1 MAQGDRR
8 SAIRWIR
15 RLAVALIALPLISI
29 LIFISLLI
37 HALTPLPD
45 PRFDIVGE
53 VEKLIEDGRCLEARH
68 ALSLPLNIPDATI
81 TDAMVKVA
89 RHSACHTSPE
99 NAEIWANITISHRL
113 FSTSHHENFDWYDA
127 DFTFLR
133 QQLALFNPRH
143 ERLSWDKETARAMFL
158 GDYRDWLADGDTTTG
173 RLHFPRDHWVPGWF
187 GRIAMRDIIY
197 DTLGRP
203 YRWGRLEGASIRKH
217 FEAWKTILTIA
228 RCEVVFDLSTSHS
241 FYVNGLA
248 LSKIIDKSPHP
259 SLSAEQVNAWEERIA
274 ECKYLQVEEP
284 ENSDTEQD

>member
-1 MAQGDRR
+1 M
-8 SAIRWIR
+8 RWAKRI
-15 RLAVALIALPLISI
+15 LVALIALPLISMLI
-29 LIFISLLI
+29 LFGLLI
-37 HALTPLPD
+37 HALTPLPN

-53 VEKLIEDGRCLEARH
+53 VEKLIEDGRCLETRRAF
-68 ALSLPLNIPDATI
+68 ALGVPDATT
-81 TDAMVKVA
+81 TDAMIKIA
-89 RHSACHTSPE
+89 RHSACHTSVE
-99 NAEIWANITISHRL
+99 DAGIWAYLTISHRL
-113 FSTSHHENFDWYDA
+113 FTTSHHENFDWHDA

-133 QQLALFNPRH
+133 QQLALYNPTH
-143 ERLSWDKETARAMFL
+143 ERLSWDEETARAMFL

-173 RLHFPRDHWVPGWF
+173 RLHFPRDHWAPGWF

-217 FEAWKTILTIA
+217 FEAWKTILIIA
-228 RCEVVFDLSTSHS
+228 RCEVVFDLSTSYS

-248 LSKIIDKSPHP
+248 LSKLIGKSPHP

-284 ENSDTEQD
+284 ENSDTDNEQD